1 MKTIGMAAAGLGVAA
16 LILGGAAAVAPPAV
30 AQPKGEAR
38 AALLTK
44 LVDCRKLTDNA
55 ARLACYDAA
64 TAALDQAEQKGDV
77 VVIDRDKAREVRKQ
91 AFGFTLPSIS
101 IFEKGEAK
109 EDVENMT
116 GVVASAHVN
125 SQGQWVVK
133 LQDGAVWQQVDNNE
147 LFKTPKDGM
156 PVKIRKASLGSYL
169 MIIDNQR
176 AVRAH
181 RVE

>member
-1 MKTIGMAAAGLGVAA
+1 MKTIGRAAAGLGVAA
-16 LILGGAAAVAPPAV
+16 LILGGAAAV

-55 ARLACYDAA
+55 ARLACYDSA

-77 VVIDRDKAREVRKQ
+77 VVIDREKAREVRKQ

-116 GVVASAHVN
+116 GVIASAHVN

-133 LQDGAVWQQVDNNE
+133 LQDGAVWQQVDNYE
-147 LFKTPKDGM
+147 LFKTPKEGM